1 MLRKEASGNEVNRL
15 KLSVQMKM
23 RTQVKVRGTNAF

>member
-1 MLRKEASGNEVNRL
+1 MLRKESSGNKVNRL

-23 RTQVKVRGTNAF
+23 TQVKVRGTNAF